1 MPRTRD
7 HDLLRELGKRLAR
20 ARQDRGWTQ
29 ERLAEAVGLEP
40 VSLSRLE
47 TGDRALSISTLAAVA
62 GALGIGLGDL
72 LDVERELPAVEHAP
86 EAAEALRLLDRLDP
100 DRRDL
105 VVRLMRELATPT
117 PTTAAQEPPQQSTP
131 APRKPRTPGRRAR

>member
-1 MPRTRD
+1 MPRTRN
-7 HDLLRELGKRLAR
+7 HDLLRDLGKRVAR
-20 ARQDRGWTQ
+20 ARHDRGWTQ

-62 GALGIGLGDL
+62 DVLDIGLGDL
-72 LDVERELPAVEHAP
+72 LDVERQLPAVEHAP
-86 EAAEALRLLDRLDP
+86 EAAEALRLFDRLNP

-105 VVRLMRELATPT
+105 VVRLMRELVVSPVEA
-117 PTTAAQEPPQQSTP
+117 PPPSTP
-131 APRKPRTPGRRAR
+131 APRRPRSPGRRGR